1 MTDEPD
7 TVFLTRAEQR
17 IMDKALRRSLR
28 LSAPLTPN
36 RQLTEEEVRQLKEVW
51 EKMCR
56 GETISPNP
64 RMHWLQR
71 LLRWWR

>member
-1 MTDEPD
+1 MTPKP
-7 TVFLTRAEQR
+7 TFLTP
-17 IMDKALRRSLR
+17 D
-28 LSAPLTPN
+28 

-56 GETISPNP
+56 GEIISPNP

>member
-1 MTDEPD
+1 MT
-7 TVFLTRAEQR
+7 
-17 IMDKALRRSLR
+17 
-28 LSAPLTPN
+28 APLTPN

-56 GETISPNP
+56 GEIPTRSPNP

>member
-1 MTDEPD
+1 MP
-7 TVFLTRAEQR
+7 R
-17 IMDKALRRSLR
+17 LRRYAEEPVGAR
-28 LSAPLTPN
+28 RPMTAPLTPN

-56 GETISPNP
+56 GEIISPNP